1 MWSTHLSKCIDIN
14 TIMAVKTVTLT
25 EDAYVALAGLKRDG
39 ESFSDVVRRLAR
51 GNTSLLEFA
60 GAWKDV
66 PREKM
71 KHFLDFITKSD
82 ELSREKLAREAKRSA
97 R

>member
-1 MWSTHLSKCIDIN
+1 MSIHLGKCIDMN

-25 EDAYVALAGLKRDG
+25 EDAYVALAGLKRGG

-51 GNTSLLEFA
+51 GNKSLLEFA

-66 PREKM
+66 PRGKM
-71 KHFLDFITKSD
+71 KHFLDFIAKSD
-82 ELSREKLAREAKRSA
+82 ELSREKLGRKARR
-97 R
+97 

>member
-1 MWSTHLSKCIDIN
+1 
-14 TIMAVKTVTLT
+14 MAVKTVTLT

-39 ESFSDVVRRLAR
+39 ESFSDVVRRLTR
-51 GNTSLLEFA
+51 GSKSLLEFA

-71 KHFLDFITKSD
+71 KRFLDFIAKSD
-82 ELSREKLAREAKRSA
+82 ELSRQKSAREAKRSA